1 MRLILQ
7 SRRYAFTDE
16 LGLGL
21 KVRIEGPVRQPGV
34 THDSGESGSSDALTA
49 KAFGRHLHDPAAR
62 CIFPT
67 LFVTQWLP
75 FSSALSDYIITII
88 SSYDRN
94 AIGTNGPQTVGF
106 VAKNERKSAIVTGAS
121 TAIG

>member
-1 MRLILQ
+1 MPRETRLQAAGSEGVLQAMRLILQ

-34 THDSGESGSSDALTA
+34 THDSGESGSSDAVTA

-62 CIFPT
+62 CIFPA
-67 LFVTQWLP
+67 LFVTHGFP
-75 FSSALSDYIITII
+75 FLRACQIFGPVRLHYGHYIII
-88 SSYDRN
+88 
-94 AIGTNGPQTVGF
+94 
-106 VAKNERKSAIVTGAS
+106 
-121 TAIG
+121 